1 MYSRYLPL
9 ITQEEQKI
17 KEENFHASFFFPG
30 DIVGLYNEG
39 QHPEDSLTGVVTTIT
54 NQSIT
59 IALDDTFESVDQE
72 ASYFIAKLANDVT
85 YKRLKKYDFST
96 EECHDDDEL
105 IVLFLVLLTMLRTL
119 VLSPFCTIFSLANAS
134 SVFLISSSIPN

>member
-1 MYSRYLPL
+1 MLHL
-9 ITQEEQKI
+9 
-17 KEENFHASFFFPG
+17 FFVG
-30 DIVGLYNEG
+30 DIVGIYNEG

-54 NQSIT
+54 NQSLT
-59 IALDDTFESVDQE
+59 IALDDTFENVDQE

-85 YKRLKKYDFST
+85 YKRLKKYDFSI
-96 EECHDDDEL
+96 EKCHDDDEL

>member
-1 MYSRYLPL
+1 MFYLDAQAHVHYNL
-9 ITQEEQKI
+9 RRVVVRFLSSCVIYVLSVFALDYARAKNQRGKFSCFI
-17 KEENFHASFFFPG
+17 FFPG

-96 EECHDDDEL
+96 DQECQL
-105 IVLFLVLLTMLRTL
+105 
-119 VLSPFCTIFSLANAS
+119 P
-134 SVFLISSSIPN
+134 

>member
-1 MYSRYLPL
+1 MLHL
-9 ITQEEQKI
+9 
-17 KEENFHASFFFPG
+17 FFVG
-30 DIVGLYNEG
+30 DIVGIYNEG

-54 NQSIT
+54 NQSLT

-85 YKRLKKYDFST
+85 YKRLKKYDFSP

>member
-1 MYSRYLPL
+1 MG
-9 ITQEEQKI
+9 I
-17 KEENFHASFFFPG
+17 
-30 DIVGLYNEG
+30 YNEG

-54 NQSIT
+54 NQSLT
-59 IALDDTFESVDQE
+59 IALDDTFENVDQE

>member
-9 ITQEEQKI
+9 ITQEQKI

-85 YKRLKKYDFST
+85 YKRLKKYDF
-96 EECHDDDEL
+96 
-105 IVLFLVLLTMLRTL
+105 
-119 VLSPFCTIFSLANAS
+119 PFY
-134 SVFLISSSIPN
+134 